1 VNDEDVCY
9 GWENGKAKIID
20 CAGTDVEDVLT
31 QPNLDFNQA
40 AYDVLGRTVDL
51 NSYRGIVI
59 QNGCKFLL
67 F

>member
-1 VNDEDVCY
+1 M
-9 GWENGKAKIID
+9 AKIID